1 MSSSFQHFNRKLKI
15 NIKIEG
21 MAFNLR
27 NRIVYL
33 VSNDEHSLLILL
45 ANNIQSK
52 EGTLYYHSAKI
63 IN

>member
-1 MSSSFQHFNRKLKI
+1 LKI
-15 NIKIEG
+15 NIKIED

-33 VSNDEHSLLILL
+33 VSNDDHSLLILL

-52 EGTLYYHSAKI
+52 DGTIYYHSAKI